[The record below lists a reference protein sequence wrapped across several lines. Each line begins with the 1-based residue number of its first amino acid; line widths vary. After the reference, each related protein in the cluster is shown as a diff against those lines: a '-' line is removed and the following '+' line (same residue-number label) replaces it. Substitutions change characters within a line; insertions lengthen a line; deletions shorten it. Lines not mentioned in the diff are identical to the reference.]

1 MKLRRRQFLHL
12 AAGAAVLPTVLRIA
26 QAQTYPTRPVR
37 LVVPFPGG
45 GAADPIARLLANRLS
60 EVWGQPMVIENK
72 GGAAGNVGAL
82 AVSHSAP
89 DGYTILFGTASLGT
103 NRFIYSS
110 LGYDPIGD
118 FAPVTLLCIFPSL
131 MVVPNSSP
139 ATSVIEF
146 IDYAKATHGKIVY
159 ASPGRGLPSH
169 LSGELFKRMT
179 GIEMT
184 HVPYRG
190 SGPALNDLI
199 PGRVDAMFGALPGL
213 LPHVQGGTIRGLGV
227 TSATR
232 SPFAPSIPTIAESGL
247 QGFDASAWYA
257 LFMPSKTPPEIVK
270 KVHDDTVAALSYS
283 PVTLKLN
290 EISAQVVTSTPS
302 ELSAYLKSDM
312 EKWGPIIKNAGI
324 QPE

>member
-110 LGYDPIGD
+110 LSYDPIGD
-118 FAPVTLLCIFPSL
+118 FAP
-131 MVVPNSSP
+131 
-139 ATSVIEF
+139 
-146 IDYAKATHGKIVY
+146 
-159 ASPGRGLPSH
+159 
-169 LSGELFKRMT
+169 
-179 GIEMT
+179 
-184 HVPYRG
+184 
-190 SGPALNDLI
+190 
-199 PGRVDAMFGALPGL
+199 
-213 LPHVQGGTIRGLGV
+213 
-227 TSATR
+227 
-232 SPFAPSIPTIAESGL
+232 
-247 QGFDASAWYA
+247 
-257 LFMPSKTPPEIVK
+257 
-270 KVHDDTVAALSYS
+270 
-283 PVTLKLN
+283 
-290 EISAQVVTSTPS
+290 
-302 ELSAYLKSDM
+302 
-312 EKWGPIIKNAGI
+312 
-324 QPE
+324 